1 MDYLIVDRNWPSKQ
15 ENYYHALR
23 LLTFT
28 PNKICQKTDNGRVIL
43 QHKINCHNNGN
54 GDTKRK
60 TMKYNEGTFKYMF
73 KKSLAL
79 SRQLLVGYLFFYV
92 SIGYFVWI
100 PGQNEGF
107 I

>member
-1 MDYLIVDRNWPSKQ
+1 MKV
-15 ENYYHALR
+15 
-23 LLTFT
+23 LL
-28 PNKICQKTDNGRVIL
+28 NICS
-43 QHKINCHNNGN
+43 
-54 GDTKRK
+54 
-60 TMKYNEGTFKYMF
+60 

-100 PGQNEGF
+100 PGQDEGF